1 MQRGRII
8 VIAAALMVAAVSA
21 WGQGTQFKDVIAL
34 DFAKTD
40 DQTKIMLNGTA
51 QWVDKT
57 ATTAPPATPRLRLT
71 EDGNQAGSAFLPA
84 PMGLS
89 DYQVQFDFQVQ
100 KVDPSDTQA
109 ADGFTFTAQTAG
121 ADKLGGGGGSLG
133 FIGAGISNAGY
144 SYAVEFN
151 VYPPQGRPDSPETVA
166 LDLGI
171 PGSRIGE
178 FRVRF
183 NQTGIPILGN
193 GVLHAVIRVTPDKIT
208 GVFTGGTLTADKP
221 VNYSSPSFLGGGLFK
236 PLDTS
241 GQPLPLYL
249 GFTGATGGARSLI
262 EILNFRVQV
271 PA

>member
-8 VIAAALMVAAVSA
+8 FIAAALMLTAVSA

-34 DFAKTD
+34 DFSKPADQAKIT
-40 DQTKIMLNGTA
+40 LNGTA
-51 QWVDKT
+51 YWVDKT
-57 ATTAPPATPRLRLT
+57 ATTAPPAAPRLRLT
-71 EDGNQAGSAFLPA
+71 EDGSQAASAFLPA

-89 DYQVQFDFQVQ
+89 DYQVQFDFEVQ
-100 KVDPSDTQA
+100 KVAATDGNP
-109 ADGFTFTAQTAG
+109 ADGFTFTAQSAG

-133 FIGAGISNAGY
+133 FIGAGLSTAGY

-151 VYPPQGRPDSPETVA
+151 VYPPQGLTDNPETVA

-183 NQTGIPILGN
+183 NQTGIPIVGT

-208 GVFTGGTLTADKP
+208 GLFTGGTLTADKP
-221 VNYSSPSFLGGGLFK
+221 VNYSSPSYLGGGLFK

-249 GFTGATGGARSLI
+249 GFTGATGGSRALI